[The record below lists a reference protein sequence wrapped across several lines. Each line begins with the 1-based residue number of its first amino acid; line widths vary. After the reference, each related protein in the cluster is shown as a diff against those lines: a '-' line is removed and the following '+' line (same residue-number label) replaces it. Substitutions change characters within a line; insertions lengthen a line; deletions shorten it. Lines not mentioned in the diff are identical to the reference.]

1 MSRVSI
7 VRASM
12 VAMLCLSSFAVMSAQ
27 LSEPDGGTIER
38 GTLPTHWL
46 SQGSKCMEI
55 PEWQVHEYN
64 PNFFILRQSPCTDYE
79 KPFVFLF
86 FGKDNPCQAGA
97 KTRSCPSRRYA
108 TVKPPSISRPW
119 PLM

>member
-27 LSEPDGGTIER
+27 LPEPDGGTIER
-38 GTLPTHWL
+38 GTLPAHWL
-46 SQGSKCMEI
+46 SQGLKCMEI